1 MSDLYDALVGD
12 YEPEDTGLT
21 DDDVREIRAA
31 YAAGNIRQVDLAEQY
46 GVCQPEISRIVNF
59 KRRGTV
65 Q

>member
-12 YEPEDTGLT
+12 FEPEDIGLS
-21 DDDVREIRAA
+21 DDDVREIRKL
-31 YAAGNIRQVDLAEQY
+31 YATGNIRQVDLAEQY
-46 GVCQPEISRIVNF
+46 GVCQPEISRIVNR

>member
-1 MSDLYDALVGD
+1 MADLYDALVGD
-12 YEPEDTGLT
+12 FEPEDIGLS

-31 YAAGNIRQVDLAEQY
+31 YATGIVRQVDLAEQY
-46 GVCQPEISRIVNF
+46 GVCQPEISRIVNR